1 MGMLGML
8 IINVVIL
15 VTHIYIWKY
24 RLSNKYLIRIIMC
37 VIWKVRYGKRKKL
50 AGSVVYCF
58 VSQTWIVLMIYTVEK
73 GRL

>member
-24 RLSNKYLIRIIMC
+24 RLSNKYLIRIIMS
-37 VIWKVRYGKRKKL
+37 VILKVSYGKRKKL
-50 AGSVVYCF
+50 TGSVVYCF
-58 VSQTWIVLMIYTVEK
+58 VWQTWIVLMIYTVEK